1 MGAMGYQC
9 FHQRTL
15 SATSTSA
22 ARFTC
27 FVAAFTVLI
36 FGIPPI
42 LIGAVAVSTG
52 LIGVSLTNIQSSII
66 LLMFL
71 GAEISYILIFS
82 QLVCVLFFKIS
93 NFYGAAAG
101 WLIGL
106 VLRLLCGE
114 PSLGLATVIHF
125 PGCTLEDGV
134 YVQYAPVR
142 TISMLSAFA
151 ANLCFSYLA
160 ALLFNKGLLPE
171 RWDAFN
177 LKVQDSADN
186 KTYNEKETLDET
198 ESPQDKLEPMID
210 TTC

>member
-1 MGAMGYQC
+1 MI
-9 FHQRTL
+9 RVTVV
-15 SATSTSA
+15 
-22 ARFTC
+22 
-27 FVAAFTVLI
+27 VA
-36 FGIPPI
+36 
-42 LIGAVAVSTG
+42 G
-52 LIGVSLTNIQSSII
+52 LIGVSLTNIKNSII
-66 LLMFL
+66 LLVFL
-71 GAEISYILIFS
+71 GAEVCYILIFS

-114 PSLGLATVIHF
+114 PSLGLAPVIHF

-171 RWDAFN
+171 KWDVFN

-186 KTYNEKETLDET
+186 KTYNEKESFDET
-198 ESPQDKLEPMID
+198 ESPQDKLEPMIN